1 MTVGVPSNASR
12 SRTLW
17 RSKTRLIPAG
27 HSSRAEGSNIPQVQ
41 QHIFLNT
48 LNTRCTL
55 HDLYATKPPAQQ
67 CCWEM
72 EMEGVSCGQAS
83 YRAEPCS
90 HPAPVLLP
98 GTSEIRKHRWHF
110 APDEQHTVDRAE
122 APTPQVAAA
131 PSLRPADTKQRVAE
145 KEGEHRGLAKGMCL
159 CPVLALP
166 RCRAAGSDATIRW
179 QCVGCARGQTGTP
192 RGVLAGQALHSRAL
206 PGD

>member
-1 MTVGVPSNASR
+1 MAGATCPQPHCHPLPATCGLQSWCCSPNPGFPSSA
-12 SRTLW
+12 
-17 RSKTRLIPAG
+17 KFGDPDM
-27 HSSRAEGSNIPQVQ
+27 
-41 QHIFLNT
+41 IFLVWCT
-48 LNTRCTL
+48 HPYSLKSCTR
-55 HDLYATKPPAQQ
+55 PAAGGQKQQ
-67 CCWEM
+67 RGRGSALC
-72 EMEGVSCGQAS
+72 
-83 YRAEPCS
+83 RAEPCS